1 LFKSLAPNP
10 DQHGADL
17 WKGAIAPASIVA
29 LLGVLGG
36 VIAKGKSGFWGALLA
51 CGVVILF
58 LSIHL
63 LISRLTVNMDPI
75 ATMAIAMFSYFTKI
89 LVMGAFLLVISSLTT
104 QSTVNRPTFG
114 ICALAIT
121 SAWLAGEISAFRKL
135 RFQLPLPPVQK

>member
-1 LFKSLAPNP
+1 MLKSPKPNP

-17 WKGAIAPASIVA
+17 WKGAILPASLVA
-29 LLGVLGG
+29 VIGVIGGVL
-36 VIAKGKSGFWGALLA
+36 IKGSPGLWGSILA

-75 ATMAIAMFSYFTKI
+75 ATMALAMFSYFAKI
-89 LVMGAFLLVISSLTT
+89 LVMGAFLLVISSLTSE
-104 QSTVNRPTFG
+104 STVNRPTFG

-121 SAWLAGEISAFRKL
+121 TAWLAGEINAFRKL
-135 RFQLPLPPVQK
+135 RFQLPLPPVQQ